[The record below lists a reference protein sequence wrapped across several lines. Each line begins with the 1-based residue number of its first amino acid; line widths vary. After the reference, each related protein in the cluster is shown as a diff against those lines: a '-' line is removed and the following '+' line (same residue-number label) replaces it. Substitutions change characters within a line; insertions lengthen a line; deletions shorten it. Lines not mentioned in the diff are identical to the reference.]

1 MEFHGGHAL
10 YGGTHIGSEP
20 ASCPGAKITLHCPG
34 RSPETLVPG
43 ELERGLTRPDL
54 LPSGYAIRRALVK
67 FSEPRRMTGEA

>member
-1 MEFHGGHAL
+1 MIAL
-10 YGGTHIGSEP
+10 TRQPDSDLSAP
-20 ASCPGAKITLHCPG
+20 TPTAATLSLC
-34 RSPETLVPG
+34 